1 MNVSDQQMQLPN
13 MSFATYFRFSR
24 LSLVRLQTDIIEYAM
39 KLSDDSSDLRRKVI
53 GIHVVHSWGSVQK

>member
-1 MNVSDQQMQLPN
+1 MDVSYQQMQLSTV
-13 MSFATYFRFSR
+13 SFATYFCLSR

-53 GIHVVHSWGSVQK
+53 GIHVVHSCGSVQK